1 MAKAAIK
8 PIPSYE
14 QRLKWFHQAR
24 FGMFIHWGLYSLT
37 GRGEWTFLL
46 EREKAEDYA
55 KLADRFKPA
64 KFDANAWAQTAADA
78 GMKYVVL
85 TTRHHDGYCLW
96 DSQVSDFTSVK
107 TAARRDFVAE
117 YVKACRKAGL
127 KVGFY
132 YSLLDWRFPGYW
144 EPDKYPESAEAMVR
158 QAHDQVREL
167 LTQYGKIDVLWYDG
181 GWLRNTF
188 PPQIDLMIPFWRS
201 KKLNAMARRL
211 QPHILINNRSGTQED
226 LDTPEQHVTASA
238 KGRGWE
244 SCMTIG
250 DHVGWGY
257 VKNNPNFKTT
267 PQLLQ
272 YLVQAASGE
281 GNYLLNIGPKPDGS
295 IRKEELDRLRQIGDW
310 MRANGESI
318 YRSQQCDLE
327 AVMLGLWTRKG
338 KDAYLH
344 VFRWPGKEAVIPLVK
359 TKAREAVILQ
369 TGQKLGIRR
378 EYNGRLVLTGMP
390 EKPPHPYVTTIR
402 IRFAGVPE
410 RLAEPDQ
417 SAWLTGKAGK

>member
-1 MAKAAIK
+1 
-8 PIPSYE
+8 
-14 QRLKWFHQAR
+14 
-24 FGMFIHWGLYSLT
+24 IHWGLYSLT
-37 GRGEWTFLL
+37 GRGEWTFFL
-46 EREKAEDYA
+46 EREKAASYM
-55 KLADRFKPA
+55 KLADKFKPA
-64 KFDANAWAQTAADA
+64 KFDANAWAQAAVDA
-78 GMKYVVL
+78 GMKYMVL

-96 DSQVSDFTSVK
+96 DSQCSDFTSVK

-127 KVGFY
+127 KIGFY

-144 EPDKYPESAEAMVR
+144 EPDKYPDSAKAMVQ

-167 LTQYGKIDVLWYDG
+167 LTQYGKIDILWYDG

-201 KKLNAMARRL
+201 KQLNAMARQL

-226 LDTPEQHVTASA
+226 FDTPEQHVTASE

-244 SCMTIG
+244 SNMTIG

-257 VKNNPNFKTT
+257 VKHNPNFKTV

-281 GNYLLNIGPKPDGS
+281 GNYLLNVGPKPDGT
-295 IRKEELDRLRQIGDW
+295 IRKEELERLKKIGEW
-310 MRANGESI
+310 MRVNGEAI
-318 YRSQQCDLE
+318 YNSERCDLE

-359 TKAREAVILQ
+359 SKPREAVILQ
-369 TGQKLGIRR
+369 TGQKVEIRR
-378 EYNGRLVLTGMP
+378 EYNGRLILSGMP

-402 IRFAGVPE
+402 IRFAEVPAK
-410 RLAEPDQ
+410 LPEPDL
-417 SAWLTGKAGK
+417 SAWLTGI

>member
-1 MAKAAIK
+1 MAKTASK
-8 PIPSYE
+8 QIPPYE
-14 QRLKWFHQAR
+14 ERMKWFHQAR

-37 GRGEWTFLL
+37 GRGEWTMFL
-46 EREKAEDYA
+46 ERQKADDYA
-55 KLADRFKPA
+55 KLAEKFKPA
-64 KFDANAWAQTAADA
+64 RFDANEWARIAVEA

-85 TTRHHDGYCLW
+85 TTRHHDGFCLW
-96 DSQVSDFTSVK
+96 DSKVSDFTSVK
-107 TAARRDFVAE
+107 TAAKRDFVAE

-127 KVGFY
+127 KIGFY
-132 YSLLDWRFPGYW
+132 LSLLDWRFPGYW
-144 EPDKYPESAEAMVR
+144 EPDKHPESAKAMV
-158 QAHDQVREL
+158 QQLHDQVREL

-201 KKLNAMARRL
+201 KQLNAMARQL

-250 DHVGWGY
+250 DHVGWGF
-257 VKNNPNFKTT
+257 VKHNPNFKTL
-267 PQLLQ
+267 PQLIQ
-272 YLVQAASGE
+272 NLVTAASGE
-281 GNYLLNIGPKPDGS
+281 GNFLLNAGPKPDGT
-295 IRKEELDRLRQIGDW
+295 IRKEEVDRLEQMGEW
-310 MRANGESI
+310 MRVNGESI
-318 YRSQQCDLE
+318 YSSQRCDLE

-369 TGQKLGIRR
+369 TGQKLKMRQ
-378 EYNGRLVLTGMP
+378 EYNGRLVLSGMP
-390 EKPPHPYVTTIR
+390 EKPPHPCVTTIK
-402 IRFAGVPE
+402 IRFADVPAK
-410 RLAEPDQ
+410 LAEPDL
-417 SAWLTGKAGK
+417 SSWLTGGVK

>member
-1 MAKAAIK
+1 MAKTQS
-8 PIPSYE
+8 IPSYE
-14 QRLKWFHQAR
+14 ERMKWFHQAR

-37 GRGEWTFLL
+37 GRGEWTMFL
-46 EREKAEDYA
+46 ERCSTREYA
-55 KLADRFKPA
+55 KLADKFKPS
-64 KFDANAWAQTAADA
+64 KFDANEWARIAVEA

-96 DSQVSDFTSVK
+96 DSKTTDFTSVK
-107 TAARRDFVAE
+107 QAARRDFVAE

-127 KVGFY
+127 KIGFY

-144 EPDKYPESAEAMVR
+144 DPEKYPDSAKALV
-158 QAHDQVREL
+158 QQVHDQVREL
-167 LTQYGKIDVLWYDG
+167 LTQYGKIDILWYDG

-201 KKLNAMARRL
+201 KQLNAMARKL
-211 QPHILINNRSGTQED
+211 QPHILINNRSGLQED

-238 KGRGWE
+238 SGRGWE

-250 DHVGWGY
+250 DHVGWGF
-257 VKNNPNFKTT
+257 VKHNPNFKTM

-272 YLVQAASGE
+272 NLVTAASGE
-281 GNYLLNIGPKPDGS
+281 GNFLLNVGPKPDGTL
-295 IRKEELDRLRQIGDW
+295 RKEEVDRLAQIGDW
-310 MRANGESI
+310 MRTNGESI
-318 YRSQQCDLE
+318 YSSQRCALE

-344 VFRWPGKEAVIPLVK
+344 VFRWPGKEAVIPVVK

-369 TGQKLGIRR
+369 TGQKLQIRT
-378 EYNGRLVLTGMP
+378 EYNGRLVLTGLH
-390 EKPPHPYVTTIR
+390 EKAPHPYVTTIK
-402 IRFAGVPE
+402 IRFADIPE
-410 RLAEPDQ
+410 KLAEPDQ
-417 SAWLTGKAGK
+417 STWLEGRAGK

>member
-1 MAKAAIK
+1 M
-8 PIPSYE
+8 
-14 QRLKWFHQAR
+14 
-24 FGMFIHWGLYSLT
+24 
-37 GRGEWTFLL
+37 
-46 EREKAEDYA
+46 
-55 KLADRFKPA
+55 
-64 KFDANAWAQTAADA
+64 
-78 GMKYVVL
+78 
-85 TTRHHDGYCLW
+85 
-96 DSQVSDFTSVK
+96 
-107 TAARRDFVAE
+107 AE

-295 IRKEELDRLRQIGDW
+295 VTEWRVN
-310 MRANGESI
+310 MRISFIVE
-318 YRSQQCDLE
+318 
-327 AVMLGLWTRKG
+327 
-338 KDAYLH
+338 
-344 VFRWPGKEAVIPLVK
+344 
-359 TKAREAVILQ
+359 
-369 TGQKLGIRR
+369 
-378 EYNGRLVLTGMP
+378 
-390 EKPPHPYVTTIR
+390 
-402 IRFAGVPE
+402 
-410 RLAEPDQ
+410 
-417 SAWLTGKAGK
+417 